1 MAIELQNFC
10 AMDPELVLIHRQQI
24 RDIIREVMT
33 LMQTLD
39 RLLGGG
45 KNFNHF
51 CNIYHLLII
60 FLPAVNPVASPL
72 LPDPNFPGPL
82 FPRPRTFDNPTQRFQ
97 GPIDFPKDPMN

>member
-45 KNFNHF
+45 KK
-51 CNIYHLLII
+51 I
-60 FLPAVNPVASPL
+60 
-72 LPDPNFPGPL
+72 
-82 FPRPRTFDNPTQRFQ
+82 
-97 GPIDFPKDPMN
+97 

>member
-10 AMDPELVLIHRQQI
+10 AMDPELVVIHRQQI

-45 KNFNHF
+45 KNLHHFLQYLPSFNHF
-51 CNIYHLLII
+51 
-60 FLPAVNPVASPL
+60 FPAVNPVASPL

-82 FPRPRTFDNPTQRFQ
+82 FPRPRTFDNPIQRFQ